1 MEPCGE
7 YSIEERFLEMSNV
20 NIDVGII
27 FQNFLFVSDDYVLFF
42 FPLMSDAEKILIK
55 NLYFFL
61 FLKYIFHLVYLFLS
75 FFFKRFVFLF
85 ASPMTREM

>member
-42 FPLMSDAEKILIK
+42 S
-55 NLYFFL
+55 
-61 FLKYIFHLVYLFLS
+61 
-75 FFFKRFVFLF
+75 R
-85 ASPMTREM
+85 

>member
-1 MEPCGE
+1 M
-7 YSIEERFLEMSNV
+7 SILMSV
-20 NIDVGII
+20 SYFKTFYL
-27 FQNFLFVSDDYVLFF
+27 FQMTICVIF
-42 FPLMSDAEKILIK
+42 FPLMSDTEKILIK